1 MLNLQSQS
9 NFKTMEIQGKI
20 TTILPI
26 KSGQSKDGKDW
37 SNQTIA
43 IETEGQYPKTVALQ
57 LSGKS
62 LDYNKDK
69 IKVGQ
74 VITAKFDVSSREY
87 NGQYYTTLGA
97 YNVDIHAF
105 VEASQESSVHELNLN
120 PNGLDLPF

>member
-1 MLNLQSQS
+1 
-9 NFKTMEIQGKI
+9 MEIKGRI
-20 TTILPI
+20 TNILPI
-26 KSGQSKDGKDW
+26 KSGVSQAGKEW

-43 IETEGQYPKTVALQ
+43 IETEGEYPKTVALQ

-69 IKVGQ
+69 LKIGQ

-97 YNVDIHAF
+97 FNIEIHAP
-105 VEASQESSVHELNLN
+105 EALPAMESSGHELNLN
-120 PNGLDLPF
+120 PDTDDLPW